1 MASPHSPLRGYTLTP
16 VCNPESE
23 RIGFPL
29 IIVIVVVVV
38 VVVVVSLTIIIDE
51 SPGPPPLPKSYFLH
65 YVSSDYYINV
75 PFHTIKVLAAPGCPL
90 LLAFLVQQF
99 YDFSIVYFS
108 YFC

>member
-38 VVVVVSLTIIIDE
+38 VVVAVAVAVAVSVAGPLVDVGW
-51 SPGPPPLPKSYFLH
+51 PGS
-65 YVSSDYYINV
+65 
-75 PFHTIKVLAAPGCPL
+75 
-90 LLAFLVQQF
+90 
-99 YDFSIVYFS
+99 
-108 YFC
+108 